1 MLAWNILAG
10 RKTIFF
16 LLVFTLFVFLFFLII
31 FLIILST
38 VLGFLEFALIV
49 SLGFMFTA

>member
-1 MLAWNILAG
+1 MEYTG
-10 RKTIFF
+10 REEDYFF
-16 LLVFTLFVFLFFLII
+16 FKLFFTLFVFLFFLII